1 MFDTLSEKL
10 TSSIRNLSGRG
21 KISESNVREAMENV
35 RRALLEADVHVDV
48 VTEFCENVVNDA
60 LGANVTSSLKPGEEM
75 IGIVNQRLIDVMGPV
90 DSHVMLVDPG
100 PTIIMMC
107 GLQGSGK
114 TTTCGKLA
122 AYLKSRGKSVTLV
135 AADLQRPAAVE
146 QLEVVAQEVEEH
158 GKGVGHVSCYSEPEK
173 CGEYGTATGIAVGVC
188 QRGVKHATNNKADVV
203 ILDTAGRLHIDDALM
218 KELRGVQ
225 NTTRP
230 HQVYLIVDAMIGQD
244 AVNAAGTFHEQLA
257 VDGVILTKFDS
268 DTRGGAA
275 LSVKRVTGVP
285 IKFIG
290 TGERFDAFEEFHPD
304 RVASRIL
311 GMGDVVSLVEK
322 AQEEISEEDAMKLA
336 DKMASGKMTVDD
348 FIKQLKSIRRMGP
361 MKQILGLIPGVG
373 SALKNIQ
380 VDDKQFDRIEAIAS
394 SMTKKERTDISLLGK
409 SRIKRIAVG
418 SGTNQTEVNRFVKQF
433 QMMKKMSKQMAG
445 GGMASKMAAL
455 QNAGGTMDPSSMG
468 DLAGLGGR
476 GSTKTQS
483 HKKRFKQR
491 KRR

>member
-1 MFDTLSEKL
+1 MFDTLSGKL
-10 TSSIRNLSGRG
+10 TSAIRNLSGRG
-21 KISESNVREAMENV
+21 KINESNVREAMEDV

-48 VTEFCENVVNDA
+48 VSEFCESVVQNA
-60 LGANVTSSLKPGEEM
+60 LGAHVTASLKPGEEM
-75 IGIVNQRLIDVMGPV
+75 IGIVNQQLIDFMGPV
-90 DSHVMLVDPG
+90 DSHVMMVDPG

-122 AYLKSRGKSVTLV
+122 AYLKSRGKKVSLV

-146 QLEVVAQEVEEH
+146 QLQVIANDVNANA
-158 GKGVGHVSCYSEPEK
+158 KGVGEVTCYAEPDK
-173 CGEYGTATGIAVGVC
+173 CSEYGTATGVAVGVC
-188 QRGVKHATNNKADVV
+188 KRGVKQARKDKVDVV

-225 NTTRP
+225 SITQP
-230 HQVYLIVDAMIGQD
+230 HQVYLVVDAMIGQD

-257 VDGVILTKFDS
+257 TDGVILTKFDS

-290 TGERFDAFEEFHPD
+290 TGEKFSDFEEFHPD
-304 RVASRIL
+304 RIASRIL
-311 GMGDVVSLVEK
+311 GMGDVLSLVEK
-322 AQEEISEEDAMKLA
+322 AQEEISEDDAMKLA

-348 FIKQLKSIRRMGP
+348 FIKQLTSIRRMGP
-361 MKQILGLIPGVG
+361 MKQILGMLPGVG
-373 SALKNIQ
+373 AALKNAQI
-380 VDDKQFDRIEAIAS
+380 DDKQFDRIEAIAS
-394 SMTKKERTDISLLGK
+394 SMTKYERDDITLLGK

-418 SGTNQTEVNRFVKQF
+418 SGTNQQEVNRFVKQF

-445 GGMASKMAAL
+445 GGMSQKLAAM
-455 QNAGGTMDPSSMG
+455 QNAGGDFDPSMLGMG
-468 DLAGLGGR
+468 TR